1 MYGLPLPEIFNEA
14 NFFPVSRRSCWSG
27 QVLWS
32 PGICLLS
39 PLSLAR
45 CWKWVVVEFIR
56 VTNVLLKYFIIHIH
70 VYICI
75 SYIYICSFLLFSL
88 AGLRHHAQKS
98 RYQLVWPSA
107 AFILVLAKEEERN
120 VCKLF
125 FYFRTSL
132 RQLSLPIICHILQ
145 KITHMPQEI
154 RTQSQTVMST
164 KSQELRVYLLNCS
177 CLG

>member
-1 MYGLPLPEIFNEA
+1 MCIYVF
-14 NFFPVSRRSCWSG
+14 
-27 QVLWS
+27 
-32 PGICLLS
+32 
-39 PLSLAR
+39 
-45 CWKWVVVEFIR
+45 
-56 VTNVLLKYFIIHIH
+56 HI
-70 VYICI
+70 
-75 SYIYICSFLLFSL
+75 YIYIYIYVFFFSFLWLTSAIMLRNPDTSWSGLVLPLF
-88 AGLRHHAQKS
+88 
-98 RYQLVWPSA
+98 WPSA
-107 AFILVLAKEEERN
+107 AFILVLAKEEEGN

-154 RTQSQTVMST
+154 RTQNQTVMST